1 MAWTA
6 FTCGSRPPPVTLPWQ
21 RCDADLVVDA
31 ELGIVLHLT
40 AYAGDKQYM
49 REEFRDVGPL
59 SADGSE
65 FAFNVPPGVHVQ
77 PVDDWLFDELGLP
90 EGMRSAA
97 RSAGSAAKAAQSL
110 LNSLRGRG

>member
-1 MAWTA
+1 
-6 FTCGSRPPPVTLPWQ
+6 
-21 RCDADLVVDA
+21 VDA

-40 AYAGDKQYM
+40 AYADDTQQI
-49 REEFRDVGPL
+49 REEFRDMGPL
-59 SADGSE
+59 SDDGSE
-65 FAFNVPPGVHVQ
+65 FAFNVPPGVRVQ
-77 PVDDWLFDELGLP
+77 HIDDWVFDELGLP